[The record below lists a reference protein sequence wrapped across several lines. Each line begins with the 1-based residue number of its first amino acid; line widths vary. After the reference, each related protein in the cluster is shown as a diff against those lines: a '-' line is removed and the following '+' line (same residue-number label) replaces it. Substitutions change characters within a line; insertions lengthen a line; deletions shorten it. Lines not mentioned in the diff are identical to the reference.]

1 MSVRT
6 EYRDGCRVLVAE
18 WMLKGTEF
26 DGNLELTVDDSGPPH
41 FHMAVERTC
50 KTSKMK
56 GMVLCYT
63 RTMHPQ

>member
-6 EYRDGCRVLVAE
+6 EYSDGCRVLVAG

-41 FHMAVERTC
+41 FHMAV
-50 KTSKMK
+50 
-56 GMVLCYT
+56 
-63 RTMHPQ
+63 